1 MKQGTARPLSGKG
14 SRTKSTFESKEV
26 YDERMEALK
35 VSKRV
40 LKVTSLPVQPEE
52 VKKPASAPSSSASP
66 FPTAAVASAT
76 ASMDVDSEAEA
87 PVHPL
92 ENTVTLSHAVP
103 VSTVSMSSS
112 ATSMVAENTVHVQPP
127 QVLKTVA
134 LPAPS
139 SFSSAARFST
149 AVSSSLVPVSRV
161 AKPFFPDHLRDETWN
176 MPLHKQAQYV
186 SLFAFMSFT
195 FFFKLND

>member
-40 LKVTSLPVQPEE
+40 LKVTSLPVQSTQ
-52 VKKPASAPSSSASP
+52 VKKPASAPSSSTP
-66 FPTAAVASAT
+66 LVPTT
-76 ASMDVDSEAEA
+76 AIVSSMV
-87 PVHPL
+87 V
-92 ENTVTLSHAVP
+92 ENTVP
-103 VSTVSMSSS
+103 
-112 ATSMVAENTVHVQPP
+112 VQPP
-127 QVLKTVA
+127 QLLKTVA

-139 SFSSAARFST
+139 SSSAAPFST
-149 AVSSSLVPVSRV
+149 ALVASSRVPVSSV
-161 AKPFFPDHLRDETWN
+161 SKPKPTVPVHLRTETWN
-176 MPLHKQAQYV
+176 MPLHKQAKFV

-195 FFFKLND
+195 FFSNSTTNLYIHL